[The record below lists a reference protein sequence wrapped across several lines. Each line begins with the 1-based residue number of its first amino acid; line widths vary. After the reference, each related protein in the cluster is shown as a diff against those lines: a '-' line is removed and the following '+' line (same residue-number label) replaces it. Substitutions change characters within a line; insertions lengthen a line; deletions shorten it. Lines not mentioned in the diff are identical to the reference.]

1 MTNKNLLFVNN
12 PKFGKLNYHNVYT
25 YYDEPLMFSAK
36 NEFGHIYFC
45 YSLGCDKTHD
55 RWLIIPTTPEHINR
69 FEQKDISISS
79 MIRGSLKGKITYLL
93 KFDLDNLEQSLSL
106 LEEGD
111 FNYKLPND
119 DLFIHENINYDG
131 TRDYTHRIRIAVN
144 DKSNQT
150 ISIINNISESFGL
163 LLNNA
168 FKSMFNI
175 KTSFLLRDAV
185 PGSYVQRVK
194 TELSSKEIQKEDL
207 LPLFHGGLAKLSNK
221 DEMSELVTNNVL
233 DLKII
238 RELVDKL
245 SSYKA
250 DIQVIDETTTK
261 TVFNLKYDIA
271 EQLLPIINNKLENH
285 LDSSMVPQANSL
297 DLVKNYV
304 GALKKRGIVTVDDLT
319 GLTTSRQVLYYKDA
333 CRILNL
339 IKDGYLTPQ
348 GQRIAELDVRSEW
361 LAIIKSEFE
370 NSYCGYLWMKSQNV
384 SSVTDITNE
393 TSAIQFLKEKATGL
407 SENTSERRAR
417 TLINWL
423 REFKQLV

>member
-1 MTNKNLLFVNN
+1 
-12 PKFGKLNYHNVYT
+12 
-25 YYDEPLMFSAK
+25 
-36 NEFGHIYFC
+36 
-45 YSLGCDKTHD
+45 
-55 RWLIIPTTPEHINR
+55 
-69 FEQKDISISS
+69 

-304 GALKKRGIVTVDDLT
+304 DALKKRGIVTVDDLT

-348 GQRIAELDVRSEW
+348 GQRITELDVRSEW